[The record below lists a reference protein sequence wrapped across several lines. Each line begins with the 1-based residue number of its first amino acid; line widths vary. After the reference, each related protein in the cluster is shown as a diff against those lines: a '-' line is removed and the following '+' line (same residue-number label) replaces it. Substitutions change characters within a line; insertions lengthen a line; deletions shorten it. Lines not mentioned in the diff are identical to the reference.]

1 MESLKNA
8 LSKRLTPEEEK
19 RLVERANSSEI
30 SSKNIEFELQKEM
43 EKNQRQAKQIVELS
57 VQV

>member
-8 LSKRLTPEEEK
+8 LSKRLTPEEK